1 MPRKKM
7 DFMTVHKKI
16 YNRSKKDPKTGLYY
30 YEIGVG
36 WAAYLLNI
44 LGPFIQEE
52 DMNHLKDSIY
62 QDQYRT
68 VPFPNLREQQ
78 NDDVLHILKY
88 KYGLCTVQT
97 GYGKTEVIATL
108 ANYFSTDLGKKVL
121 IVDLDSQANST
132 EGSGVEPSNTIYD
145 VFAETCSIKES
156 ITQLN
161 LYDLVCADERLAILE
176 QMESSEIDPNLLKD
190 KLAEVKKE
198 YDFIIIDTP
207 PALGNLLQL
216 SLVASDYVIVP
227 CEPRPFALNRIDSF
241 YETIKATN
249 KKLKVLGLLL
259 VKYNDRATLNKQI
272 RIALETKAR
281 LMNTQTFKTYIRDGI
296 AVGESQTVQQPLIE
310 YAPKSKP
317 SIDYMDFTEEVL
329 QRLEVKKK

>member
-1 MPRKKM
+1 LKILSLNFFVFGVHLSFATVFLLFSTFFLLFRRFIFRGHKKMKIKKSNERRKKPA
-7 DFMTVHKKI
+7 FI
-16 YNRSKKDPKTGLYY
+16 RLFATG
-30 YEIGVG
+30 I
-36 WAAYLLNI
+36 A
-44 LGPFIQEE
+44 
-52 DMNHLKDSIY
+52 HL
-62 QDQYRT
+62 
-68 VPFPNLREQQ
+68 
-78 NDDVLHILKY
+78 
-88 KYGLCTVQT
+88 
-97 GYGKTEVIATL
+97 
-108 ANYFSTDLGKKVL
+108 
-121 IVDLDSQANST
+121 
-132 EGSGVEPSNTIYD
+132 
-145 VFAETCSIKES
+145 S
-156 ITQLN
+156 IT
-161 LYDLVCADERLAILE
+161 VSVIILE

-190 KLAEVKKE
+190 NLAVLKKD

>member
-1 MPRKKM
+1 MA
-7 DFMTVHKKI
+7 TTISV
-16 YNRSKKDPKTGLYY
+16 GLQKG
-30 YEIGVG
+30 GVG
-36 WAAYLLNI
+36 KTTTVLS
-44 LGPFIQEE
+44 LGSC
-52 DMNHLKDSIY
+52 L
-62 QDQYRT
+62 
-68 VPFPNLREQQ
+68 
-78 NDDVLHILKY
+78 
-88 KYGLCTVQT
+88 
-97 GYGKTEVIATL
+97 GY
-108 ANYFSTDLGKKVL
+108 LGKKVL

-132 EGSGVEPSNTIYD
+132 EGSGVEPTTTIYD
-145 VFAETCSIKES
+145 VFAETSTIKES
-156 ITQLN
+156 ITKLN
-161 LYDLVCADERLAILE
+161 LYDLVSADERLAILE

-190 KLAEVKKE
+190 KLAAVKKD

-259 VKYNDRATLNKQI
+259 VKYSDRTTLNKQI

-310 YAPKSKP
+310 YDPKSKP
-317 SIDYMDFTEEVL
+317 SIDYMEFTKEVL
-329 QRLEVKKK
+329 SRLEVKNK

>member
-1 MPRKKM
+1 MA
-7 DFMTVHKKI
+7 TTI
-16 YNRSKKDPKTGLYY
+16 SIGLQKG
-30 YEIGVG
+30 GVG
-36 WAAYLLNI
+36 KTTTVLCLASC
-44 LGPFIQEE
+44 LG
-52 DMNHLKDSIY
+52 
-62 QDQYRT
+62 T
-68 VPFPNLREQQ
+68 
-78 NDDVLHILKY
+78 
-88 KYGLCTVQT
+88 
-97 GYGKTEVIATL
+97 
-108 ANYFSTDLGKKVL
+108 LGKKVL

-161 LYDLVCADERLAILE
+161 LYDLVSADERLAILE

-190 KLAEVKKE
+190 NLAILKKD

-317 SIDYMDFTEEVL
+317 SVDYMDYTEEVL
-329 QRLEVKKK
+329 QRLEGKKK